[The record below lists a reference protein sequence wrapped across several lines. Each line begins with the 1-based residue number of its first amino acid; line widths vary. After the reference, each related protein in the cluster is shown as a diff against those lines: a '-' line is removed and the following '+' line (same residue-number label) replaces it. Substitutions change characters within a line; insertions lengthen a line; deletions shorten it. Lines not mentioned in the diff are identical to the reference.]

1 MNQKLFTKINN
12 MKRIIYFTLIA
23 ALLNSCN
30 VEKPNP
36 EKSLDEVKN
45 FISSQF
51 DFFTNSSLEQAKNT
65 FYNDAILIGTDE
77 AEYLSGWSEI
87 EPSIVGQLAIKNP
100 NFETRDLNII
110 MSDKGDMASYT
121 QLLDFTF
128 TVGEDKGEINNVRNS
143 GVVKKINGEWKVV
156 QIHWSIGVKGQA
168 VEYDY

>member
-1 MNQKLFTKINN
+1 MNN
-12 MKRIIYFTLIA
+12 MKKIISFTIIATLIY
-23 ALLNSCN
+23 SCN
-30 VEKPNP
+30 IEEPNP
-36 EKSLDEVKN
+36 EKSFDEVSN
-45 FISSQF
+45 FISNQF

-65 FYNDAILIGTDE
+65 FSNDAVLIGTDE

-100 NFETRDLNII
+100 KFETRDLNII
-110 MSDKGDMASYT
+110 MSSSGDMASYT

-128 TVGEDKGEINNVRNS
+128 TVGEDSGEINNVRNS

-156 QIHWSIGVKGQA
+156 QIHWSIGVQGQA

>member
-1 MNQKLFTKINN
+1 
-12 MKRIIYFTLIA
+12 MKRIIYFTLITS
-23 ALLNSCN
+23 LLYSCN
-30 VEKPNP
+30 VQNPDP
-36 EKSLDEVKN
+36 EKTLDEVSS

-65 FYNDAILIGTDE
+65 FSDDAVLIGTDE

-100 NFETRDLNII
+100 NFKTRDLNII
-110 MSDKGDMASYT
+110 MSDGGDMASYT

-128 TVGEDKGEINNVRNS
+128 TVGEESGEIKNVRNS

-156 QIHWSIGVKGQA
+156 QIHWSIGVQGQA

>member
-1 MNQKLFTKINN
+1 MQN
-12 MKRIIYFTLIA
+12 
-23 ALLNSCN
+23 
-30 VEKPNP
+30 PNP
-36 EKSLDEVKN
+36 EKTLDEVSS

-51 DFFTNSSLEQAKNT
+51 DFFKNSSLEQAKNT
-65 FYNDAILIGTDE
+65 FSDDAILIGTDE

-100 NFETRDLNII
+100 NFKTRDLNII
-110 MSDKGDMASYT
+110 MSDGGDMASYT

-128 TVGEDKGEINNVRNS
+128 TVGEESGEIKNVRNS

-156 QIHWSIGVKGQA
+156 QIHWSIGVQGQA

>member
-1 MNQKLFTKINN
+1 
-12 MKRIIYFTLIA
+12 MKRIIYFTLITS
-23 ALLNSCN
+23 LLYSCN
-30 VEKPNP
+30 VQNPNP
-36 EKSLDEVKN
+36 EKTLDEASS

-65 FYNDAILIGTDE
+65 FSDDAVLIGTDE

-100 NFETRDLNII
+100 NFKTRDLNII
-110 MSDKGDMASYT
+110 MSDGGDMASYT

-128 TVGEDKGEINNVRNS
+128 TVGEESGEIKNVRNS

-156 QIHWSIGVKGQA
+156 QIHWSIGVQGQA

>member
-1 MNQKLFTKINN
+1 
-12 MKRIIYFTLIA
+12 MKRIIYFTLITS
-23 ALLNSCN
+23 LLYSCN
-30 VEKPNP
+30 MQNPNP
-36 EKSLDEVKN
+36 EKTLDEVSS

-51 DFFTNSSLEQAKNT
+51 DFFKNSSLEQAKNT
-65 FYNDAILIGTDE
+65 FSDDAILIGTDE

-100 NFETRDLNII
+100 NFKTRDLNII
-110 MSDKGDMASYT
+110 MSDGGDMASYT

-128 TVGEDKGEINNVRNS
+128 TVGEESGEIKNVRNS

-156 QIHWSIGVKGQA
+156 QIHWSIGVQGQA

>member
-1 MNQKLFTKINN
+1 
-12 MKRIIYFTLIA
+12 MKRIIYFTLITS
-23 ALLNSCN
+23 LLYSCN
-30 VEKPNP
+30 VQNPNP
-36 EKSLDEVKN
+36 EKALDEASS

-65 FYNDAILIGTDE
+65 FSDDAVLIGTDE

-100 NFETRDLNII
+100 KFEARDLNII
-110 MSDKGDMASYT
+110 MSDGGDMASYT

-128 TVGEDKGEINNVRNS
+128 TVGEDLGEINNVRNS
-143 GVVKKINGEWKVV
+143 GVIKKIDGEWKVV
-156 QIHWSIGVKGQA
+156 QIHWSIGVQGQA